1 MKIILLSI
9 VLMFFSAV
17 SAQDAKKQ
25 VDSKIDNVTVFL
37 NGAQVTRIATV
48 SVPKGTTELVFHDVS
63 TSVNAQS
70 IQVTTDNDLTV
81 LSVNHQINYIEEQSK
96 REEIIKLETQLK
108 ALKEKL
114 NYETAMLQ
122 VFQQEESMLIKN
134 QAIGGNNVL
143 LKAID
148 LKEAMDFQRT
158 RMTEVKNKQLDINQ
172 KITNYNKDITK
183 IQQQLNEL
191 NTQNSKA
198 SGEIVVN
205 VVAKES
211 GASKVVLS
219 YVVNNA
225 GWYPTYDLRVTDIS
239 KPIYLKYK
247 ANVYQNS
254 GEDWSSVKLTLSSG
268 NPNESGTKPTLQT
281 WNLNP
286 APKPKT
292 LDEVVVVAF
301 GRQKKTEKVGA
312 LGERISEDRVNKSE
326 NTMMSSPLPEV
337 IQTEGQ
343 TSFQFEIAQPYTIP
357 SDGKQ
362 HTVNVQEHTI
372 DAIYEYYCVPKLE
385 KDAFLTARI
394 TGWEEMNLL
403 NGEANLYFEGT
414 YLGKALLDTRNTK
427 DTLDISLGRDKNI
440 VVNRTKLKEFSR
452 KQVLGNSKTDER
464 SWEITIRNKKSQP
477 INIIIEDQFPT
488 STDKDIIVEKGD
500 YKEASLDDT
509 TNKLT
514 WRLKIDPAK
523 EKKIG
528 FNYAVKYPKNT
539 NIILE

>member
-1 MKIILLSI
+1 MKIILLFI
-9 VLMFFSAV
+9 AILLFSAV

-37 NGAQVTRIATV
+37 TGAQVMRTATV
-48 SVPKGTTELVFHDVS
+48 SVPKGNSELVFHDVS
-63 TSVNAQS
+63 TSVNIQS

-114 NYETAMLQ
+114 DYETAMYQ
-122 VFQQEESMLIKN
+122 VYQQEESMLIKN

-148 LKEAMDFQRT
+148 LKEAMDFQRI

-198 SGEIVVN
+198 SGEIVVS
-205 VVAKES
+205 VVANES
-211 GASKVVLS
+211 GVSKVVLS

-239 KPIYLKYK
+239 KPMYLKYK
-247 ANVYQNS
+247 ANVHQNS
-254 GEDWSSVKLTLSSG
+254 GEDWRNVKLTLSSG
-268 NPNESGTKPTLQT
+268 NPNESGTKPTLNT

-286 APKPKT
+286 APKKT
-292 LDEVVVVAF
+292 MLDEVVVVAF
-301 GRQKKTEKVGA
+301 GRQ
-312 LGERISEDRVNKSE
+312 ERKDLTGQLNGSEVRKDKSLS
-326 NTMMSSPLPEV
+326 MSSPMPRV

-343 TSFQFEIAQPYTIP
+343 TSFQFEIEQSYNIP

-362 HTVNVQEHTI
+362 HTVDVQEHTI
-372 DAIYEYYCVPKLE
+372 NASYEYYCVPKLE

-452 KQVLGNSKTDER
+452 KQVFGNSKTDER

-488 STDKDIIVEKGD
+488 STDKDIVVEKGD
-500 YKEASLDDT
+500 YKEASLDEM

-539 NIILE
+539 NVILE